1 MQQKVKPEQKS
12 FQRDSEAPVPYSW
25 LDLEPRTLAAFLPST
40 HRRLRADIV
49 QVRNVCKLGK
59 IEKWK
64 QNPRE
69 NDEETNIKEIGE
81 KKKETFAGMATCRL
95 ATLAFV
101 EVPGTSLRRKGTNT
115 AFRNCSPSPQQA
127 HEDTQRHLFSTTRKS
142 WEQQIRRGRRRKTLT
157 LNPKTSN

>member
-59 IEKWK
+59 IEKRK

-69 NDEETNIKEIGE
+69 KDEETNIKEIE
-81 KKKETFAGMATCRL
+81 ERKKE
-95 ATLAFV
+95 
-101 EVPGTSLRRKGTNT
+101 RKKPLLVW
-115 AFRNCSPSPQQA
+115 RPVDLHP
-127 HEDTQRHLFSTTRKS
+127 LP
-142 WEQQIRRGRRRKTLT
+142 L
-157 LNPKTSN
+157 